1 MKKVIATFIIIAS
14 ITSCNRVKNM
24 NTSSMSD
31 AATLLSSLS
40 SNSTVQQVASL
51 FSLLDTNNDQAISS
65 TEAIG
70 EVSENFDVLDTDNNA
85 SLNLTELEGILGLL
99 K

>member
-1 MKKVIATFIIIAS
+1 MKKTVLSFAVVITMF
-14 ITSCNRVKNM
+14 SCNSVKNV
-24 NTSSMSD
+24 NTSSLTD

-40 SNSTVQQVASL
+40 SNSTVQQITSL
-51 FSLLDTNNDQAISS
+51 FSLLDTNNDEAISS

-70 EVSENFDVLDTDNNA
+70 TVSDNFNVLDTDSNS
-85 SLNLTELEGILGLL
+85 SLNLSELTGLLGLL

>member
-1 MKKVIATFIIIAS
+1 MKKVIATFILVAS
-14 ITSCNRVKNM
+14 LTSCNSVKNM
-24 NTSSMSD
+24 DTSKVSD
-31 AATLLSSLS
+31 AAQLLGSLS

-51 FSLLDTNNDQAISS
+51 FSLLDTNNDKAISS

-70 EVSENFDVLDTDNNA
+70 SVAENFDVLDTNN
-85 SLNLTELEGILGLL
+85 SSNLDVTELQGILALL

>member
-1 MKKVIATFIIIAS
+1 MKKVIATFIIIAL
-14 ITSCNRVKNM
+14 ITSCNSVKNM

>member
-14 ITSCNRVKNM
+14 ITSCNSVKNM
-24 NTSSMSD
+24 NTPSMSD

>member
-1 MKKVIATFIIIAS
+1 
-14 ITSCNRVKNM
+14 
-24 NTSSMSD
+24 MSD

>member
-1 MKKVIATFIIIAS
+1 MKKVIATFILVATL
-14 ITSCNRVKNM
+14 TSCNSVKNM
-24 NTSSMSD
+24 DTSKVSN
-31 AATLLSSLS
+31 AAQLLGSLS

-65 TEAIG
+65 SEAIG
-70 EVSENFDVLDTDNNA
+70 EVSENFDVLDTDNSSN
-85 SLNLTELEGILGLL
+85 LNLSELEGILALL

>member
-1 MKKVIATFIIIAS
+1 MKKVIATFILVAS
-14 ITSCNRVKNM
+14 LTSCNSVKNM
-24 NTSSMSD
+24 DTSKVSD
-31 AATLLSSLS
+31 AAQLLGSLS

-51 FSLLDTNNDQAISS
+51 FSLLDTNNDAAISS

-70 EVSENFDVLDTDNNA
+70 SVAENFDVLDTDN
-85 SLNLTELEGILGLL
+85 SSNLDVTELQGILALL

>member
-1 MKKVIATFIIIAS
+1 MKKTILSLSMVVTLF
-14 ITSCNRVKNM
+14 SCNSVKDI
-24 NTSSMSD
+24 NTSTVSQ

-40 SNSTVQQVASL
+40 SNSTVQQITSL
-51 FSLLDTNNDQAISS
+51 FSLLDINNDKAISS

-70 EVSENFDVLDTDNNA
+70 SVADNFNVLDKDSNST
-85 SLNLTELEGILGLL
+85 LNLTELTGLLGLL

>member
-1 MKKVIATFIIIAS
+1 MKKIILSLAVVM
-14 ITSCNRVKNM
+14 TLFSCDSVKNV
-24 NTSSMSD
+24 NTSNLSD

-40 SNSTVQQVASL
+40 SNSTVQQITTL
-51 FSLLDTNNDQAISS
+51 FGLLDTNKDEAISS

-70 EVSENFDVLDTDNNA
+70 SVADNFNVLDTDSNS
-85 SLNLTELEGILGLL
+85 SLNLTELTGLLGLL

>member
-1 MKKVIATFIIIAS
+1 MKKVISTFIIIAS
-14 ITSCNRVKNM
+14 IISCNSVKNI

>member
-1 MKKVIATFIIIAS
+1 MVIVTMS
-14 ITSCNRVKNM
+14 SCNSVKNV
-24 NTSSMSD
+24 NTSSISD

-40 SNSTVQQVASL
+40 SNSTVQQITTL
-51 FSLLDTNNDQAISS
+51 FGLLDTNNDESISS

-70 EVSENFDVLDTDNNA
+70 SVADNFNVLDTDNNS
-85 SLNLTELEGILGLL
+85 SLNLTELQGLLGLL